1 MAINLFEIAKKKK
14 IKYFLI
20 SYVDFF
26 GVLRSK
32 LVPTHSIKEMQ
43 KEGAGFAGFSTYLDM
58 SPSDPDMA
66 AIPDPQSMIQLPW
79 QMDVAWLAADL
90 WMNGKPVEASPR
102 VMLRNQISKL
112 AKKNMYLK
120 SGVEC
125 EYFLIS
131 PSGDSIADQND
142 IADKPCYDQSA
153 LMRQYDLIKGI
164 CDCMIMLGWGPYQND
179 HEDAN
184 GQFEMNWDFSDCLQ
198 TADRHV
204 FFKFMVKTLA
214 EKSGLRATFMPK
226 PFINKTGNGC
236 HAHLSIWN
244 KKKKNLFLDKKD
256 KLGLSKTAYNFMG
269 GIMHS
274 AEALTAWFNPTINS
288 YKRIN
293 APVTASG
300 ATWSPNTITYSGN
313 NRTHMIRVP
322 GSGRFELRL
331 MDGAT
336 NPYLLQAGILA
347 AGIDGIEKKRNPGKP
362 TNVNMYEEAHKVKGA
377 KKLPLNLQQALTNL
391 GNSKVLKDAF
401 GKEVINSYLTL
412 KKREI
417 KKYNLSN
424 EKKIGFKGAKKST
437 KSNIITQWEKDNTLD
452 C

>member
-1 MAINLFEIAKKKK
+1 MAVDLSKIAKQKK

-32 LVPTHSIKEMQ
+32 LVPTHSIKDMQ
-43 KEGAGFAGFSTYLDM
+43 KEGAGFAGFATYLDM
-58 SPSDPDMA
+58 SPADPDMV
-66 AIPDPQSMIQLPW
+66 AIPDPSSLIQIPW
-79 QMDVAWLAADL
+79 QTDVAWLAGDL
-90 WMNGKPVEASPR
+90 WMDGKPVEASPR
-102 VMLRNQISKL
+102 VMLRNQIAKL
-112 AKKNMYLK
+112 AKKNMFLK

-125 EYFLIS
+125 EYFLLK
-131 PSGDSIADQND
+131 PEGDSIADQKD

-153 LMRQYDLIKGI
+153 LMRQYDLIKMI
-164 CDCMIMLGWGPYQND
+164 CDCMTWLGWGPYQND
-179 HEDAN
+179 HEDGN

-204 FFKFMVKTLA
+204 FFKFMVRTLA
-214 EKSGLRATFMPK
+214 EKKGLRATFMPK
-226 PFINKTGNGC
+226 PFLNKTGNGC

-244 KKKKNLFLDKKD
+244 KKGKNLFANNKD
-256 KLGLSKTAYNFMG
+256 ILGLSKVAYNFMG

-293 APVTASG
+293 APTTASG

-322 GSGRFELRL
+322 GPGRFELRL

-336 NPYLLQAGILA
+336 NPYLLQAGIIATGL
-347 AGIDGIEKKRNPGKP
+347 DGIEKKRNPGKP
-362 TNVNMYEEAHKVKGA
+362 VYLNMYKDSHKVKGA
-377 KKLPLNLQQALTNL
+377 KKLPKSLDLSLKHLNN
-391 GNSKVLKDAF
+391 NKIIKSAF
-401 GKEVINSYLTL
+401 GNKVIDSYIKL
-412 KKREI
+412 KKLEI
-417 KKYNLSN
+417 KNYQSSMVKTL
-424 EKKIGFKGAKKST
+424 GFRDAKKLN
-437 KSNIITQWEKDNTLD
+437 KKNIITKWEKDNTLD